1 MSLMGVVSLNLA
13 GLAGNVESGGQ
24 IHIAPG
30 MDVCD
35 AAHLIA
41 HHHPGGVAALA
52 ARMGV
57 NAGTLQ
63 NKLNTNNETHHLT
76 LKESVLLQQAAG
88 NPAILRAMAQQLGYT
103 CSKALPALDGGDPVE
118 AFMHLQAKFA
128 AFTSS
133 AADALHGKEA
143 VSRNEVRRATDM
155 SNDLIATVGAMVA
168 ALAARVPQ
176 PTNNEG

>member
-1 MSLMGVVSLNLA
+1 MSLMGVISFDLA
-13 GLAGNVESGGQ
+13 GLAGNVEKGGQ
-24 IHIAPG
+24 INITPG

-63 NKLNTNNETHHLT
+63 NKLNPNNASHHLT

-88 NPAILRAMAQQLGYT
+88 NAAVLHAMAQQLGYT
-103 CSKALPALDGGDPVE
+103 CVRATPPQDGGDPVE
-118 AFMHLQAKFA
+118 AFMHVETAKA
-128 AFTSS
+128 DFTR
-133 AADALHGKEA
+133 AVADALHGKPHN
-143 VSRNEVRRATDM
+143 SPNEVRRATDM
-155 SNDLIATVGAMVA
+155 ANELFARVGALVGV
-168 ALAARVPQ
+168 LAARVPQ
-176 PTNNEG
+176 PDQEG

>member
-1 MSLMGVVSLNLA
+1 MSLISAFSLNLH
-13 GLAGNVESGGQ
+13 GFGGNVESAGQ
-24 IHIAPG
+24 IDIAPG

-63 NKLNTNNETHHLT
+63 NKLNPNNSSHHLT

-88 NPAILRAMAQQLGYT
+88 NAAVLHAMAQQLGYT
-103 CSKALPALDGGDPVE
+103 CERATPAQDAGDPVE
-118 AFMHLQAKFA
+118 AFMALAMAHAD
-128 AFTSS
+128 FTR
-133 AADALHGKEA
+133 AVADALHGKAA
-143 VSRNEVRRATDM
+143 VSKNELRRATDM
-155 SNDLIATVGAMVA
+155 ANELIGKVGALVST
-168 ALAARVPQ
+168 LAKRVPQ
-176 PTNNEG
+176 PEQEG